1 MDLLK
6 QVYKTKNFKQLY
18 DVPFQNTNEN
28 TIIKRS
34 KILLCANIC
43 YGFGDAVFLLKVYN
57 YIKEWYNIEAEV
69 LSSTP
74 DYFIKNGVKKV
85 YGAKTP
91 GKNYEECAL
100 IKNMKMYNVDSKGKF
115 LTRVSSKNTPVYDII
130 LVTPWISDQIPD
142 RNALK
147 GIFPYSNRFNTFFF
161 SSYNPPSP
169 HLYDFPT
176 GIGKNYY
183 GILLTEPEVL
193 PRNKDT
199 PYPYLMVHLSYY
211 HSVNINGCF
220 DKFIKLMCKK
230 YYKKHNRLDVI
241 MPKLILE
248 DEKAVTKLIK
258 KIKEDGYY
266 QEVEIIKEKGLEK
279 TYDKNTS
286 VLRLRTELLP
296 LPYAEYVNLFNYSLP
311 DVLTTG
317 NQSVTDIVS
326 CCKNYN
332 IYYQLM
338 PWERPFA
345 RGLNNALRAPKD
357 YLKNVKTSC
366 GMENMSIDKQMNLRL
381 IEEKNDFRVLGKAKL
396 DKIINNAHKLRT
408 DKDTIKFIDI
418 VLSSRKRSTVIE
430 KFKKY
435 LKEI

>member
-1 MDLLK
+1 LK
-6 QVYKTKNFKQLY
+6 
-18 DVPFQNTNEN
+18 
-28 TIIKRS
+28 I
-34 KILLCANIC
+34 
-43 YGFGDAVFLLKVYN
+43 YN
-57 YIKEWYNIEAEV
+57 YIREWYSIECEI

-74 DYFIKNGVKKV
+74 EYFIKNGVKKV
-85 YGAKTP
+85 FGAKLP
-91 GKNYEECAL
+91 GKEYQECAL
-100 IKNMKMYNVDSKGKF
+100 IKDMKMYNVDSNGKF
-115 LTRVSSKNTPVYDII
+115 LKKTTKKESGIYDII
-130 LVTPWISDQIPD
+130 LVTPWISDQVPD

-183 GILLTEPEVL
+183 GILLTEPEIL
-193 PRNKDT
+193 PKNKDT

-230 YYKKHNRLDVI
+230 YSKNYNRLDVI

-248 DEKAVTKLIK
+248 NEIAMKKLIK
-258 KIKEDGYY
+258 LIKERGYY
-266 QEVEIIKEKGLEK
+266 DEVEIIREKGNNK
-279 TYDKNTS
+279 KYDSDIS
-286 VLRLRTELLP
+286 VLRFRAELLP
-296 LPYAEYVNLFNYSLP
+296 LPYTEYINLFNYSLP

-326 CCKNYN
+326 CCKDFN
-332 IYYQLM
+332 IYYQIM

-345 RGLNNALRAPKD
+345 KGLNNTLRAPNN
-357 YLKNVKTSC
+357 YLRNVKTSC
-366 GMENMSIDKQMNLRL
+366 GMEQMSLNTQLNLRL

-396 DKIINNAHKLRT
+396 DKIVNNIHKFKTKDYINYVK
-408 DKDTIKFIDI
+408 I
-418 VLSSRKRSTVIE
+418 VSGSRKRNTVIT
-430 KFKKY
+430 KFKNY
-435 LKEI
+435 LKL

>member
-18 DVPFQNTNEN
+18 DVPFQT
-28 TIIKRS
+28 TLDKIKI
-34 KILLCANIC
+34 KPKVLLCANIC
-43 YGFGDAVFLLKVYN
+43 YGYGDAVFLLKIYN
-57 YIKEWYNIEAEV
+57 YMKEWYNIDCDV

-74 DYFIKNGVKKV
+74 GYFIKNGVKNV
-85 YGAKTP
+85 FGAKVP
-91 GKNYEECAL
+91 GKKYEECAL
-100 IKNMKMYNVDSKGKF
+100 IKNMKMYNVDSKGEILK
-115 LTRVSSKNTPVYDII
+115 RVTQKETIIYDII

-183 GILLTEPEVL
+183 GILLTEPVIL
-193 PRNKDT
+193 PKNKDT

-220 DKFIKLMCKK
+220 DKFILLMCKK
-230 YYKKHNRLDVI
+230 YSKKHTRLDVI
-241 MPKLILE
+241 LPKLILE
-248 DEKAVTKLIK
+248 NEKAVNKLIET
-258 KIKEDGYY
+258 IKENGYY
-266 QEVEIIKEKGLEK
+266 DEVEIITKKDTAK
-279 TYDKNTS
+279 KYPSSTS
-286 VLRLRTELLP
+286 VLRLRAELLP
-296 LPYAEYVNLFNYSLP
+296 LPFTEYVNLFNYCLP

-317 NQSVTDIVS
+317 NQSVSDIVS

-332 IYYQLM
+332 IYYQIM
-338 PWERPFA
+338 PWERGFA
-345 RGLNNALRAPKD
+345 KGLNNTLKAPKN

-366 GMENMSIDKQMNLRL
+366 GMEQMSFDHQLNLRL

-396 DKIINNAHKLRT
+396 TRIIDNIHKL
-408 DKDTIKFIDI
+408 KNLEYIEYVKI
-418 VLSSRKRSTVIE
+418 VSSSRKRSTVIQ
-430 KFKKY
+430 KLKKY
-435 LKEI
+435 LDL